1 MWRTVARARTSTR
14 SSSLNNLVE
23 KDKKMKILKTEAS
36 AQALIQELESGI
48 PDMMEQKSV
57 PGLAL
62 SLVRAGEPY
71 WERTFGVTSR
81 VTQEP
86 VTPDTVFEA
95 ASLSKPVFAYA
106 VLQLVQEGALDL
118 DAPLDEYM
126 PEPYVPDDPRLQ
138 LITARR
144 VLCHSTGFPNWR
156 PKGDALRIYFTPGT
170 RFSYSGEGYVY
181 LQKVVE
187 HVSGQTADE
196 FVQSRV
202 LTPHGMQHSIFL
214 WTGEGNLAVAV
225 GHDEQGEAQEKG
237 RWSSV
242 NVAAGLHCTARDFA
256 RFMCVVM
263 KPSAEETARL
273 EPELNQEMLSPQ
285 VQASDGEWSW
295 QPGWPNAKVTVNE
308 RVSWGLGWGLQ
319 RTAGLQK
326 TAEGDSFWHWGDN
339 GCYRAFAIGS
349 AQDGQALAVMT
360 NSQNGQQVIN
370 WMLRDVL
377 GGEYP
382 ALDWMYG

>member
-1 MWRTVARARTSTR
+1 
-14 SSSLNNLVE
+14 
-23 KDKKMKILKTEAS
+23 MKTLKTEAS
-36 AQALIQELESGI
+36 ARALIQELESRI
-48 PDMMEQKSV
+48 PDMMERTSI

-62 SLVRAGEPY
+62 SLVRARKPY
-71 WERTFGVTSR
+71 WEQAFGVRNR

-86 VTPDTVFEA
+86 VTLETVFEA

-106 VLQLVQEGALDL
+106 ALQLVQEGVLDL
-118 DAPLDEYM
+118 DAPLDEYTL
-126 PEPYVPDDPRLQ
+126 EPYVPDDPRLK

-144 VLCHSTGFPNWR
+144 VLCHSPGFPNWR
-156 PKGDALRIYFTPGT
+156 REGDALRIYFTPGA

-187 HVSGQTADE
+187 HVSGQTAAE

-202 LTPHGMQHSIFL
+202 FTPHGMRHSSLL
-214 WTGEGNLAVAV
+214 WTGEENLAVAV
-225 GHDEQGEAQEKG
+225 GHDKQGEAQEK
-237 RWSSV
+237 RLWPSAHT
-242 NVAAGLHCTARDFA
+242 AAGLHCTARDLA

-263 KPSAEETARL
+263 KPSAKEAARL
-273 EPELNQEMLSPQ
+273 GPELNQEMLSPQ
-285 VQASDGEWSW
+285 IQTNDGGGSW
-295 QPGWPNAKVTVNE
+295 QPGWPDAKVTVNE
-308 RVSWGLGWGLQ
+308 RVSWGLGW
-319 RTAGLQK
+319 GLQK

-349 AQDGQALAVMT
+349 AQEGQALAIMT
-360 NSQNGQQVIN
+360 NGQNGQQVIN

-382 ALDWMYG
+382 ALDWMGG